1 MIPLSSIEDIEALY
15 AARGDLRYGE
25 GVTQIEHALQCAQI
39 VEETVG
45 EANLIVAALLHDIGH
60 LFESETGAMQTDDR
74 HEASGANALRVF
86 FGDAVCNPIA
96 LHVAAKRYLC
106 FREPDYYAA
115 LSAASQKSLELQ
127 GGAFDA
133 GKAEAFERL
142 PYWRE
147 AVLLRRADDTGKREE
162 PSGRSFRDFMPLL
175 RGLVTGGERF
185 GP

>member
-1 MIPLSSIEDIEALY
+1 MIPLSSIDDIEALY
-15 AARGDLRYGE
+15 AARGSLRYGE

-60 LFESETGAMQTDDR
+60 LFASEADAMQTDDR
-74 HEASGANALRVF
+74 HEASGANALRAF

-106 FREPDYYAA
+106 FREPDYFAA
-115 LSAASQKSLELQ
+115 LSPGSQTSLELQ
-127 GGAFDA
+127 GGTFDA
-133 GKAEAFERL
+133 ARAEAFERL

-147 AVLLRRADDTGKREE
+147 AVVLRRADDTGKREE
-162 PSGRSFRDFMPLL
+162 PSMRSFHDFMPLM
-175 RGLVTGGERF
+175 RGLVTGAEKF
-185 GP
+185 GR